1 MKKLVVILLLIM
13 YGASTYGM
21 TLHFHYCCG
30 KLKNIDF
37 TSPKN
42 NHCGRGKTHTMGSKP
57 CCDNKQVEIKL
68 KGEQAAA
75 KTFHPA
81 FHYDVLKPVYQQ
93 YFVSTPAESKKLVP
107 EIFAPPPSSPQP
119 LFILNCVFRI

>member
-42 NHCGRGKTHTMGSKP
+42 KHCGRGKTHTMGSKP

-68 KGEQAAA
+68 KGEQTPA
-75 KTFHPA
+75 KILQALFHSDA
-81 FHYDVLKPVYQQ
+81 LKPFHQE
-93 YFVSTPAESKKLVP
+93 YFILSPVESKKLVP
-107 EIFAPPPSSPQP
+107 EIFAPPPAPSQP